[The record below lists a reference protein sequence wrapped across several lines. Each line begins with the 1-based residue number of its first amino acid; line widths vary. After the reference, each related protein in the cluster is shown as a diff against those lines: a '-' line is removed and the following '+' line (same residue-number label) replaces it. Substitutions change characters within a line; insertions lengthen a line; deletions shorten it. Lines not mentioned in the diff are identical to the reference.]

1 MAQTMET
8 VEKDIEDLQG
18 TQNQGSWVNH
28 VGSTRRKSPTTT
40 NSQDTQCYQCG
51 GKHAAPICSYKD
63 VECYKCK
70 KKGHLAR
77 ACRST
82 FKARK
87 PTPQHLRPNSSQSMH
102 QLTQEDTVDD
112 TTHLMFNLS
121 GNQVKPL
128 VASLTVE
135 GAELRMEVDTG
146 ASLSL
151 ISEATYRKLWP
162 KDKAPQMESTQIKLR
177 TYTGEE
183 LEVLGTINVDV
194 TFKEQL
200 QNLRLVIVAGEGPSL
215 MGRELYFN
223 QANNNN
229 DSFSL
234 QVLLNKYGSVFR
246 DGLGT
251 VQGMKAKIHVKEQ
264 AQPQFYQART
274 VPYAIR
280 EKVEADL
287 DRLEQE
293 GIIEPVR
300 LGAPIVPVLKK
311 DGSVR
316 ICEDYKLTVN
326 KAAKPDTYPLP
337 TYLHH

>member
-1 MAQTMET
+1 MLKMQ
-8 VEKDIEDLQG
+8 EKGYL
-18 TQNQGSWVNH
+18 TH
-28 VGSTRRKSPTTT
+28 
-40 NSQDTQCYQCG
+40 
-51 GKHAAPICSYKD
+51 
-63 VECYKCK
+63 
-70 KKGHLAR
+70 

-102 QLTQEDTVDD
+102 QLTQEDTVED

-121 GNQVKPL
+121 GNRVKPL

-162 KDKAPQMESTQIKLR
+162 KDKAPQTESTQIKLR
-177 TYTGEE
+177 IYTGEE

-194 TFKEQL
+194 IFKEQL
-200 QNLRLVIVAGEGPSL
+200 QNLRLVIVAGGGPSL
-215 MGRELYFN
+215 MGQDWLRKIQLDWNELYFT

-234 QVLLNKYGSVFR
+234 QVLLNKYRSVFR

-251 VQGMKAKIHVKEQ
+251 VRGMKAKIHVKEQ
-264 AQPQFYQART
+264 AQPQFYRART
-274 VPYAIR
+274 VSYAIW

-287 DRLEQE
+287 DHLEQE
-293 GIIEPVR
+293 GII
-300 LGAPIVPVLKK
+300 
-311 DGSVR
+311 
-316 ICEDYKLTVN
+316 
-326 KAAKPDTYPLP
+326 
-337 TYLHH
+337 